1 VPEEPEKGGYSIR
14 DGSVRAVLTVATIV
28 LLLLLLWFGSAIVLW
43 WAYDMGAFVAGG
55 AYDRL
60 SARSWVAGFSWILTG
75 LTALVW
81 LKNRKMAASDRTWRA
96 AWAVCWQTVLVL
108 FLYALLIEVRRPSW
122 SPGRGVDDWA
132 MFFGSLNARFFSETG
147 PLSFL
152 MFVLPCI
159 AVLSA
164 MLFPLQSR
172 LARICLA
179 MRK

>member
-1 VPEEPEKGGYSIR
+1 V
-14 DGSVRAVLTVATIV
+14 VTVATIV
-28 LLLLLLWFGSAIVLW
+28 PLLLLLWFVSAIVLW
-43 WAYDMGAFVAGG
+43 WAYEMGALAAGG
-55 AYDRL
+55 AYERH
-60 SARSWVAGFSWILTG
+60 SAESWVAGFSWILTG

-81 LKNRKMAASDRTWRA
+81 LKNRKAASDRTWPA
-96 AWAVCWQTVLVL
+96 ASVCWQTALVL
-108 FLYALLIEVRRPSW
+108 FLYALLIVVRRQSW

-164 MLFPLQSR
+164 ILFHLQSR
-172 LARICLA
+172 LARIVSRA
-179 MRK
+179 RK